1 MGIYIF
7 VFMTS
12 CFLLYI
18 GDGVRNRFISK
29 CCVLVS
35 ILLPSLLAG
44 LRADSIGTDVT
55 IYGISFFER
64 AINSSSVL
72 EFINKQI
79 LLGHSDIGF
88 NILVYISSIFSKDYH
103 FGLFLFELITITLIY
118 LGMKKCKKRYDTPVW
133 LGMLLYYLCLYNASM
148 NIMRQNIAV
157 AIAFYAFTYVWDKK
171 YKEYIALM
179 IMAFLVHSSAIVGI
193 VPFLMYIFMQK
204 VSESSERKQLFRGM
218 IFLLAV
224 FIVIAGSSRIVET
237 LVNMGIFRANYLNY
251 LQGGSYSTVT
261 EGRSVSIAALFF
273 QLIYLAIYFL
283 HYRMLNKRSMNSLFF
298 TMTSVMV
305 LLTSCFGPLFAEYIS
320 RLSYYFIPL
329 QMVGLANTS
338 LLYKKK
344 SQPIWI
350 ALIIALVFATWMR
363 TYVILGYHDT
373 VPYQFYW
380 NN

>member
-7 VFMTS
+7 IFIMS
-12 CFLLYI
+12 CFLLYV
-18 GDGVRNRFISK
+18 GNEARNRFISRI
-29 CCVLVS
+29 CVMIGL
-35 ILLPSLLAG
+35 LLPSLLAG
-44 LRADSIGTDVT
+44 FRADSIGTDVT
-55 IYGISFFER
+55 VYGISFFER
-64 AINSSSVL
+64 AVNSGRL
-72 EFINKQI
+72 FEFIGNQ
-79 LLGHSDIGF
+79 LSLGITDVGF
-88 NILVYISSIFSKDYH
+88 QILVYVASVFSKDYH
-103 FGLFLFELITITLIY
+103 FGLFLYEIITITMIY
-118 LGMKKCKKRYDTPVW
+118 LGMKKCEKRYNTPVW
-133 LGMLLYYLCLYNASM
+133 LGMLLYYLCLYNASI

-171 YKEYIALM
+171 HKTYIVFM
-179 IMAFLVHSSAIVGI
+179 ITAFLVHSSAIIGI
-193 VPFLMYIFMQK
+193 VPLLMYIFMQK
-204 VSESSERKQLFRGM
+204 VSESSEKKQFFRGM

-224 FIVIAGSSRIVET
+224 FIVVAGSSRIVET
-237 LVNMGIFRANYLNY
+237 LVNMGIFRANYLRY

-261 EGRSVSIAALFF
+261 EGRSVSIVPLFF
-273 QLIYLAIYFL
+273 QLVYLAIYLL
-283 HYRMLNKRSMNSLFF
+283 HYRILNKRSMNSLFF
-298 TMTSVMV
+298 TMVSAMV

-363 TYVILGYHDT
+363 TYVILGYHAT

-380 NN
+380 E

>member
-7 VFMTS
+7 VFMVS

-29 CCVLVS
+29 SCVLVG

-88 NILVYISSIFSKDYH
+88 NILVYISPIFSKDYH
-103 FGLFLFELITITLIY
+103 FGLFLFELITIILIY
-118 LGMKKCKKRYDTPVW
+118 LGIKKCEKRYNTPVW
-133 LGMLLYYLCLYNASM
+133 LGMLLYYLCLYNASL

-204 VSESSERKQLFRGM
+204 VSESSERKQLFRGL

-261 EGRSVSIAALFF
+261 EGRSVSIAVLFF

-283 HYRMLNKRSMNSLFF
+283 HYRMLNKRNMNSLFF
-298 TMTSVMV
+298 TMISAMV
-305 LLTSCFGPLFAEYIS
+305 LLISCFGPLFAEYIS

-329 QMVGLANTS
+329 QMVGLANT
-338 LLYKKK
+338 LMLYKKN

-350 ALIIALVFATWMR
+350 FLIIVLVFATWMR
-363 TYVILGYHDT
+363 TYVILGYHAT